1 MYAYVGCYTAPD
13 RGGRGQG
20 ITIFRMDQASGVW
33 LGVGVVD
40 AGVNPAFLALNPS
53 GDFLYAVHGGGGDEV
68 SAFARDRSTG
78 ALTLLNR
85 QPCGGTNPVHLDLTP
100 DGRTLVVA
108 NYTGGTVGALPIMA
122 DGRLG
127 PPGSVVPLSG
137 APGPDPKEQDRPH
150 PHHSPF
156 DPAGRFVVIP
166 DKGLDRLFV
175 FRAGT
180 EAGTIEPNEPSGVA
194 TARGAGPRHIAFAPG
209 APYAYV
215 INELDSTVTTYRY
228 DADAG
233 TLMPLGSVSS
243 LPDGWAGKN
252 TGSEIAVGPDGRF
265 LYVSNR
271 GHDSIAIFA
280 IGADDGMLSAVGWE
294 PTQGQTP
301 RFFGLDPSGTFLYAA
316 NQDTDTIVTFR
327 VDPQSGQLSA
337 TGQVIASGSPSCIVF
352 AR

>member
-13 RGGRGQG
+13 REGRGQG
-20 ITIFRMDQASGVW
+20 ITIFRMDPASGTW
-33 LGVGVVD
+33 LGVGVVE
-40 AGVNPAFLALNPS
+40 AGVNPAFLALHPS
-53 GDFLYAVHGGGGDEV
+53 GAFLYAVHGGGGDEV
-68 SAFARDRSTG
+68 SAFTRDRVTG
-78 ALTLLNR
+78 ALTFHNR

-108 NYTGGTVGALPIMA
+108 NYTGGTVAALSVGA

-127 PPGSVVPLSG
+127 APGSVLPLVG
-137 APGPDPKEQDRPH
+137 TPGPDPQEQDRPH

-175 FRAGT
+175 FRAGA
-180 EAGTIEPNEPSGVA
+180 EAGTIVANEPAGVD

-228 DADAG
+228 DAGAG
-233 TLMPLGSVSS
+233 TLTPRSSVSS
-243 LPDGWAGKN
+243 LPQGWTGKN
-252 TGSEIAVGPDGRF
+252 TGSEIAVAADGRF
-265 LYVSNR
+265 VYVSNR
-271 GHDSIAIFA
+271 GHDSIGIFA
-280 IGADDGMLSAVGWE
+280 VSADDGLLSAVGWE

-316 NQDTDTIVTFR
+316 NQDSDTIVTFR
-327 VDPQSGQLSA
+327 VDADTGLLTP
-337 TGQVIASGSPSCIVF
+337 TGQIITSGSPSCIVF
-352 AR
+352 AG